1 MRVTV
6 DQLTFDDFKE
16 AAAAVRDAQVRKQQK
31 KARRSPATFLWAM
44 AIGVVVF
51 STMTFGVLPT
61 DPFAHQRPPQY
72 LLICF
77 ALPLACLLVLVLVA
91 AAAQRSS
98 SAASMLGKL
107 MISLIPL
114 AAAIPI
120 LAALWWL
127 SRTIAAPAARGQPR
141 DWYGTLLPHV
151 CWVLISAVLIVI
163 TVRAL
168 KAQLRQ
174 AWEGQPSVARP
185 KIFEI
190 TSAGVTIDEG
200 VVRRAYA
207 WLGFT
212 RFLETPNLLILCPSD
227 ITFEVIP
234 KRAFA
239 DVADLDAIR
248 ALLNAEIRP
257 PGEQSAAFPV
267 LLQPSPP
274 APQRVG

>member
-31 KARRSPATFLWAM
+31 QARRSPATFLWMM
-44 AIGVVVF
+44 AVAVVVF
-51 STMTFGVLPT
+51 WTMTFSVLPI

-72 LLICF
+72 LLISF
-77 ALPLACLLVLVLVA
+77 ILPLACLLMLVLVA
-91 AAAQRSS
+91 VAAQRSS
-98 SAASMLGKL
+98 SAANMLGKL

-114 AAAIPI
+114 AVIIPV

-127 SRTIAAPAARGQPR
+127 TRMTAAPRAQGQPR

-151 CWVLISAVLIVI
+151 CWVLIGAMLIVL
-163 TVRAL
+163 TVRAM
-168 KAQLRQ
+168 KSQLRQ

-185 KIFEI
+185 KVFEI

-200 VVRRAYA
+200 VVKRAYA

-212 RFLETPNLLILCPSD
+212 RFLESSNLLILCPSD

-239 DVADLDAIR
+239 DAADLDAVR
-248 ALLNAEIRP
+248 ALLTTEIRA
-257 PGEQSAAFPV
+257 PGEQPAAFPV
-267 LLQPSPP
+267 VLQPSPS